1 MLQVYSSNLAVAAN
15 TVFPFNNVVLDK
27 GCAEVL
33 SAPATIQLNQRGI
46 YLVEMDGYATPDAAT
61 EVAVQLMVNGVA
73 QPQAISLVVPATVT
87 DTRTFG
93 FKTFVRVL
101 ENNCNCNCLT
111 SPTTLQFMNGD
122 TALTDAH
129 INVVVT
135 KIR

>member
-1 MLQVYSSNLAVAAN
+1 MFQAYSSNLAVDAN
-15 TVFPFNNVVLDK
+15 AMFPFNNVVLDK
-27 GCAEVL
+27 GCGETL

-46 YLVEMDGYATPDAAT
+46 YLVEMDGFATPDAAT
-61 EVAVQLMVNGVA
+61 EVSVQLVVNGVL
-73 QPQAISLVVPATVT
+73 QPQAITSFVPAAIT

-101 ENNCNCNCLT
+101 QNNCQCNCLT
-111 SPTTLQFMNGD
+111 SPTTLQFQNGA